1 MAMVLVCFAGLMSG
15 LTLGLMSLSAVDLEI
30 LARSGNEVEREQVKK
45 VKPLLE
51 NEHQLLVTLL
61 LCNAFAMEGLP
72 LCLDQIVEPL
82 TAILISVSVVLV
94 FGEIVPQAVCSKY
107 GLRVGAASAPF
118 VSVLKTVI
126 TPIAYPI
133 SLVLDNVL
141 GTNHM
146 VPLRRNELKALLELE
161 REQGMLSKD
170 ELSVIDG
177 AMDMAEKAVATVATP
192 ITKVYS
198 LPDDTVLDM
207 ETMMS
212 ILEAGFQRVPVY
224 AAGDPDNL
232 TGLLVVK
239 NMIVLSPEDAIP
251 LRALPLLPLQR
262 VPASM
267 PLHSVLTLLR
277 SSGLHTAV
285 VEDEEGRAAGIITLN
300 ALLGELLQEKIRDQT
315 NASFDGYSDSTLSTL
330 TSVQAF
336 LDMEREASGNGNGD
350 SQTTDTNRELRQ
362 LASRGAAG
370 SSRPAPLRPS
380 ISSAIRRVGARISRL
395 RRSGRGA
402 EAGGGLPVEARSPDP
417 LPSFTGNV
425 AIDFLEEFEKQK

>member
-1 MAMVLVCFAGLMSG
+1 VFLREGVSQTEFVLYGSMAMVLVCFAGLMSG

-285 VEDEEGRAAGIITLN
+285 VEDEEGRAAGIITL
-300 ALLGELLQEKIRDQT
+300 K
-315 NASFDGYSDSTLSTL
+315 
-330 TSVQAF
+330 
-336 LDMEREASGNGNGD
+336 
-350 SQTTDTNRELRQ
+350 
-362 LASRGAAG
+362 
-370 SSRPAPLRPS
+370 
-380 ISSAIRRVGARISRL
+380 
-395 RRSGRGA
+395 
-402 EAGGGLPVEARSPDP
+402 
-417 LPSFTGNV
+417 
-425 AIDFLEEFEKQK
+425 